1 MTDINELK
9 KAPSS
14 SGSSRFLVFSLGDE
28 HYAVPLLKVREVIAQ
43 TEITP
48 VPYTP
53 AHFKGVMNLRGQ
65 VISVIDMRVKFK
77 MKAKD
82 TTGETAIIILDLSP
96 VSIGV
101 IVDSVTS
108 VVALTDEQIS
118 PSPDIESTISTDYIT
133 GIARMDGRLILI
145 IEIEKTLSLDDLS
158 ALRKSQAQIKTNSAA

>member
-1 MTDINELK
+1 MSDINELK
-9 KAPSS
+9 KIPSS
-14 SGSSRFLVFSLGDE
+14 GSSSRFLVFSLGE
-28 HYAVPLLKVREVIAQ
+28 ESYAVPLLKVREVIAQ

-53 AHFKGVMNLRGQ
+53 GHFKGVMNLRGQ
-65 VISVIDMRVKFK
+65 VISVIDMRLKFK

-108 VVALTDEQIS
+108 VVALSDEQIS
-118 PSPDIESTISTDYIT
+118 PSPDIESSINTDYIT

-145 IEIEKTLSLDDLS
+145 LEIEKTLSLDDLS
-158 ALRKSQAQIKTNSAA
+158 ALRKTQTKTISAA